1 MQRSYILN
9 ISIYPDKEEFVRLSG
24 QGNLIPVYAV
34 MLGDMETPVSMLSRL
49 SKHAA
54 SAFLLESVEG
64 GERWG
69 RYSFLGNSAFC
80 EIKVYKEGITCG
92 QEGRSKWI
100 PHNGDPL
107 LVIRKILKQY
117 KPVSAEGL
125 PPFRGGAVGYIAY
138 EMVSFFENIPNNLPP
153 DVPLAHFIVTDSFVA
168 FDNLKH
174 TMTVVVYAHLKDGDD
189 PGEAYE
195 SAKIK
200 LDKMLRDTM
209 LPSSSEEE
217 RRSPSGSVSYTL
229 KPLTSKTEFCRMVEK
244 TREYIGAG
252 DIIQTVVS
260 QPFVCSDSPD
270 PLQLYRA
277 LRFINPSPYM
287 FFLKLGSEALV
298 GSSPETMVKLEN
310 GAASLRPIAGTR
322 PRGKNQTQ
330 DEALAADLLNDA
342 KERAEHVMLVDLG
355 RNDLGR
361 VAKPGSV
368 EVTDLMVV
376 EKYSHVMHI
385 VSNVSCDLK
394 EELDAWDLLK
404 ATFPAGTLSG
414 APKIRAMEIIAELE
428 KRPRGAYGG
437 AVGYVSFDG
446 NMDFAITIRTA
457 CINEEGITVQAGA
470 GIVADSV
477 PENEYQETLNKAA
490 AMQKALEMLHH
501 QTSDENLI
509 MLQSSAQKGVH

>member
-1 MQRSYILN
+1 
-9 ISIYPDKEEFVRLSG
+9 
-24 QGNLIPVYAV
+24 
-34 MLGDMETPVSMLSRL
+34 
-49 SKHAA
+49 
-54 SAFLLESVEG
+54 
-64 GERWG
+64 
-69 RYSFLGNSAFC
+69 
-80 EIKVYKEGITCG
+80 
-92 QEGRSKWI
+92 
-100 PHNGDPL
+100 
-107 LVIRKILKQY
+107 
-117 KPVSAEGL
+117 
-125 PPFRGGAVGYIAY
+125 
-138 EMVSFFENIPNNLPP
+138 
-153 DVPLAHFIVTDSFVA
+153 
-168 FDNLKH
+168 
-174 TMTVVVYAHLKDGDD
+174 
-189 PGEAYE
+189 
-195 SAKIK
+195 
-200 LDKMLRDTM
+200 
-209 LPSSSEEE
+209 
-217 RRSPSGSVSYTL
+217 
-229 KPLTSKTEFCRMVEK
+229 MVEK

-509 MLQSSAQKGVH
+509 MLQ